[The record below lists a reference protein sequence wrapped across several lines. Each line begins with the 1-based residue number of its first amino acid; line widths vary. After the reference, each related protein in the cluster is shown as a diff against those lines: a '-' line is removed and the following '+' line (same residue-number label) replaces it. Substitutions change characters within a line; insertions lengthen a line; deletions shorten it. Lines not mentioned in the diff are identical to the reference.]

1 MQGAVLSMSERKDKR
16 LIDRVRDSALSM
28 QIGGLEDGG
37 VSVMIDMGSARY
49 VVKERAIYAV
59 RLADQVDPERTNVAV
74 PNTQQRIMSMG
85 THDPEVAR
93 IFLTAYAMFKS
104 MHLGKDFPEG
114 KAWSLAFGYLRDIAA
129 MMEMHSALVAA
140 IEQAVAGFNEVVA
153 KDRSV
158 TLPSLGNAEERCDAF
173 AQKVGHAID
182 TLKAIARLFY
192 PKELSKKWIDS
203 LTSLAAQK
211 HGEEEPLA
219 RFMRKTRGNLLFMRE
234 MRNMIEHPQED
245 AYVKVHDFQL
255 PPSMELVAPSVDI
268 VRLGEVPVSEP
279 LASLMAH
286 VTEEL
291 VSIGEMFMALLC
303 GANAKSFSGF
313 PLVVVEVPPSRR
325 PEWNPHQ
332 RISYGIVINGEV
344 QPLG

>member
-1 MQGAVLSMSERKDKR
+1 MSERKDKR
-16 LIDRVRDSALSM
+16 LIDRVRDSAGSM
-28 QIGGLEDGG
+28 QIGSPEDSR
-37 VSVMIDMGSARY
+37 VTAMIDMESAVY

-59 RLADQVDPERTNVAV
+59 QLADHVDPGRTNVAV

-85 THDPEVAR
+85 TQNPEVAR
-93 IFLTAYAMFKS
+93 IFLTADAMFKS
-104 MHLGKDFPEG
+104 MHLGKDFPEI
-114 KAWSLAFGYLRDIAA
+114 KARAFAFEYLRDIAA

-153 KDRSV
+153 KDRSLSLSLS
-158 TLPSLGNAEERCDAF
+158 LPSLGNAEERCEAF

-203 LTSLAAQK
+203 LTALAAQK
-211 HGEEEPLA
+211 HGEEAPLS
-219 RFMRKTRGNLLFMRE
+219 RFMRETGGRLLFMRE

-255 PPSMELVAPSVDI
+255 RPSMELVAPSVDI
-268 VRLGEVPVSEP
+268 VRPGEAPVSGQ
-279 LASLMAH
+279 LASLMAQ
-286 VTEEL
+286 VIEDL

-313 PLVVVEVPPSRR
+313 PLLVVEVPASRR

-332 RISYGIVINGEV
+332 RISWGIVMNGEV

>member
-1 MQGAVLSMSERKDKR
+1 MSERKDKR

-28 QIGGLEDGG
+28 QVGGPEDGG
-37 VSVMIDMGSARY
+37 VSIIIDMGSALY

-59 RLADQVDPERTNVAV
+59 QLADQVDPERTNVAV
-74 PNTQQRIMSMG
+74 PNTQQRILSMG

-140 IEQAVAGFNEVVA
+140 IEQAVAGFNDVVA

-158 TLPSLGNAEERCDAF
+158 KLPSLGNAEERCDAF

-192 PKELSKKWIDS
+192 PKELSRKWIDS

-219 RFMRKTRGNLLFMRE
+219 RFMRETRDTLLFMRE

-255 PPSMELVAPSVDI
+255 PPSMELVAPCVDI
-268 VRLGEVPVSEP
+268 VRLGEVPVSKP
-279 LASLMAH
+279 LASLMAQ

-291 VSIGEMFMALLC
+291 VSIGEMFIALLC

-313 PLVVVEVPPSRR
+313 PLVVMEVPPSRR
-325 PEWNPHQ
+325 PGWNPHQ
-332 RISYGIVINGEV
+332 RISYGIVMNGEV